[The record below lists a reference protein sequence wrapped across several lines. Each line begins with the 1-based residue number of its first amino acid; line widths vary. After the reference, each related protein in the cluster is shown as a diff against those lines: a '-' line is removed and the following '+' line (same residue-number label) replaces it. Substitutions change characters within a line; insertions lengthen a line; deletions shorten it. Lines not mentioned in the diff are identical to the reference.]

1 MPQILVYLLLLLALV
16 VPVPATIALRL
27 LRNRLSDTQV
37 VSIAAAIFGV
47 AIVSVIVLARSDVTR
62 LQVGS
67 LTLLLP
73 ITGSGNTIAGR
84 IEPLPFNS
92 EPDDLAP
99 FAGGEGATVVT
110 PTTPLSPGI
119 VLEPTVGASAVLTA
133 TLTPTGTATTTA
145 TVTAEPTATPEPTP
159 TVTPTL
165 VVTPTVEAEPE
176 PVEEAEPEPVEEA
189 EPPPP
194 RTYVVESGNTFRGIA
209 EQFGV
214 TVEALLGANDMT
226 PEDSDAIYPGQ
237 ELIIP

>member
-84 IEPLPFNS
+84 IEPLPFNN

-176 PVEEAEPEPVEEA
+176 PVEEAEP
-189 EPPPP
+189 PPP

-226 PEDSDAIYPGQ
+226 PEDGDAIYPGQ